1 MNWSDIIIAA
11 LGLFA
16 AGDLVRLIFFRASK
30 KEAEAKAD
38 GVIQENESAAV
49 ATLERA
55 IEQMGKTN
63 EAYAQMI
70 EQLRHE
76 RDEEHARSIAKDESI
91 ATLQTLICKHMGCS
105 IREPISGQG
114 RKWFD
119 DNKEDV
125 SLALD
130 FLPINQ
136 LMRRYGDKKRQLVE
150 KEKTEDHETES

>member
-1 MNWSDIIIAA
+1 MNWSEIIIGV

-16 AGDLVRLIFFRASK
+16 AGDLLRLIFFRASR
-30 KEAEAKAD
+30 KEAEAKAE
-38 GVIQENESAAV
+38 GVVQENDSAAV

-55 IEQMGKTN
+55 IEQMSKTN

-70 EQLRHE
+70 ENLRAERDAEHE
-76 RDEEHARSIAKDESI
+76 RNIAKDESI

-114 RKWFD
+114 RKWFEE
-119 DNKEDV
+119 NKEDI
-125 SLALD
+125 SMGLD

-136 LMRRYGDKKRQLVE
+136 LMRRYGDKKRQEV
-150 KEKTEDHETES
+150 KNETKD

>member
-1 MNWSDIIIAA
+1 MNWTEIIIGV

-16 AGDLVRLIFFRASK
+16 AGDLLRLIFFRASR
-30 KEAEAKAD
+30 KEAEAKAE
-38 GVIQENESAAV
+38 GVVQENDSAAV

-55 IEQMGKTN
+55 IEQMSKTN

-70 EQLRHE
+70 ENLRAERDAEHE
-76 RDEEHARSIAKDESI
+76 RNIAKDESI

-114 RKWFD
+114 RKWFEE
-119 DNKEDV
+119 NKEDI
-125 SLALD
+125 SMGLD

-136 LMRRYGDKKRQLVE
+136 LMRRYGDKKRQEV
-150 KEKTEDHETES
+150 KNETKD